1 MIASDKKTHR
11 GCAGLSSLELG
22 IVSLVLWLGGVT
34 CREGSAQVGISVTT
48 RSTQAARWDSQT
60 RRGWTYLC
68 IFIDVDRVVHA
79 DGLGTED
86 FTVSLEAVQLEQA
99 GSRQQL
105 RGQERGYLRS

>member
-34 CREGSAQVGISVTT
+34 CREGSAHEGFSVTT
-48 RSTQAARWDSQT
+48 RSTQAAHWDSQT
-60 RRGWTYLC
+60 RRGWIYLC
-68 IFIDVDRVVHA
+68 IFIDADRVVHA

-99 GSRQQL
+99 GS
-105 RGQERGYLRS
+105 

>member
-1 MIASDKKTHR
+1 MTASDKKTHR
-11 GCAGLSSLELG
+11 GCAGLSCLELG
-22 IVSLVLWLGGVT
+22 IISLLLWLG
-34 CREGSAQVGISVTT
+34 ESYLQ
-48 RSTQAARWDSQT
+48 
-60 RRGWTYLC
+60 RGGPPRDFSYHQEHTGCSLGFLNQGGWIYLC

-105 RGQERGYLRS
+105 WGQERGYLRS